1 MSEDLQHFRWLGQRL
16 PGAEQRRIV
25 VMTGARQTGKT
36 TLAKKLYADMRYV
49 NLDAPEDRSALG
61 EVRSAAWARTVGA
74 AVLDEVQKAPGVFEK
89 LKYAYDAGEI
99 SFSVLLGSS
108 QILLLKRIRES
119 LAGRVF
125 LYELWPLMA
134 SELRTPHTDTP
145 PLPLVGRLLEAGT
158 EPQETFEQEPA
169 VLLGTDEDACR
180 SAIEHLARW
189 GGMPGLLPLD
199 EADRKNWLRSYQRT
213 YLERDLA
220 DLARLDDLEPFRK
233 LQELIML
240 RTGQLRSYSGLAR
253 DAQISVSTAK
263 RYVEYLELSYQVVLL
278 RPFSENL
285 TSAVVKSP
293 KAYWLD
299 LGLLRQATLQFG
311 QLTGAMFETLVVSEF
326 FKWVRTRGADA
337 RLSFYRT
344 RSGMELDLLVQTPT
358 GFLGFE
364 VKNRT
369 RVHDKDLRSL
379 KAVADALGER
389 WRGGGVIYRGATIE
403 PLDRARGLW
412 AIPVHRLF

>member
-1 MSEDLQHFRWLGQRL
+1 M
-16 PGAEQRRIV
+16 I
-25 VMTGARQTGKT
+25 TGARQTGKT
-36 TLAKKLYADMRYV
+36 TLAKRLYADMRYV
-49 NLDAPEDRSALG
+49 NLDALEDRSALG
-61 EVRSAAWARTVGA
+61 EVRSAAWARTVGV

-134 SELRTPHTDTP
+134 SELRTPHAEPP
-145 PLPLVGRLLEAGT
+145 PLPLVGSLLEAGT
-158 EPQETFEQEPA
+158 EPRETFEQEPA
-169 VLLGTDEDACR
+169 VLLGADEDTCR

-189 GGMPGLLPLD
+189 GGMPGLLALD
-199 EADRKNWLRSYQRT
+199 EADRKDWLRSYQRT

-233 LQELIML
+233 LQELVML
-240 RTGQLRSYSGLAR
+240 RTGQLLSYSGLAR

-285 TSAVVKSP
+285 TSTVVKSP

-311 QLTGAMFETLVVSEF
+311 PMTGAMFETLVVAEF
-326 FKWVRTRGADA
+326 FKWVRTQGTDA

-364 VKNRT
+364 VKNRN
-369 RVHDKDLRSL
+369 RAHHKDLRSL

-389 WRGGGVIYRGATIE
+389 WRGGGVIYRGAALE
-403 PLDRARGLW
+403 PLDSSRSLW